1 MKGQMVV
8 TAGWRSGNLTS
19 LFPYG
24 IEIGRV
30 TEATLDEQQTYQ
42 RVHVRPF
49 VDVRE
54 MEIVQVLTEPGDG
67 DRKSRRRSG
76 DTG

>member
-1 MKGQMVV
+1 V
-8 TAGWRSGNLTS
+8 TDAS
-19 LFPYG
+19 
-24 IEIGRV
+24 
-30 TEATLDEQQTYQ
+30 LDEQQTYQ

-54 MEIVQVLTEPGDG
+54 MGIVQVLTEPGDG
-67 DRKSRRRSG
+67 DRKSRAAAG